1 LKIRVFLGW
10 SKFVSACVERDK
22 KKFGFLDFW
31 FYPPAHLIE
40 RSFRPTAV
48 LHSRRPM
55 LDVQI
60 VLLRSAATASLAVER
75 KSELKIFS
83 LTARGKKKAF
93 KNVQTLRQAQDK
105 NV

>member
-1 LKIRVFLGW
+1 MKIHVFLGW

-22 KKFGFLDFW
+22 KNYEKMVFCW
-31 FYPPAHLIE
+31 YPPAHLIE

-83 LTARGKKKAF
+83 LTARGKEKELGLK
-93 KNVQTLRQAQDK
+93 D
-105 NV
+105 

>member
-1 LKIRVFLGW
+1 
-10 SKFVSACVERDK
+10 
-22 KKFGFLDFW
+22 
-31 FYPPAHLIE
+31 
-40 RSFRPTAV
+40 
-48 LHSRRPM
+48 M

-60 VLLRSAATASLAVER
+60 VLLRSAATASLAVEQ